1 MDESQFRR
9 ACDRC
14 HNHKLRCKRNGAS
27 GCARCTKA
35 GVNCVFSP
43 SLRGRRSRQGPAV
56 DNEGDQFVCSA
67 ASSNSNAQQR
77 DNVPGPTTNQQLLHG
92 VSERDGCVGIEE
104 IMQLD
109 LGSMDWPA
117 QDADKSEYSLHPDL
131 DHPVAPR
138 PLSKHNEAQQ
148 IASSSSDS
156 VMDSPKTIYTEFF
169 ATAYND
175 VSGPQMPSHSGD
187 TSGWMTADYAGETSV
202 TPWMSQTSQMGHT
215 SPHQLQALPCKNYQP
230 DPNQKLVDKGRISRN
245 NHSSHQ
251 SASEE
256 DASSHVSRHDNWVRR
271 LSDINIKLYQHAAL
285 MSPRDEHALH
295 TRSSNYSSFPDDD
308 GSFLSNKDV
317 AIDQTFMI
325 TRQLLE
331 ILNTQ
336 HPPSKGMDRGSCV
349 RGTSSD
355 SLDHGTLLLIFSS
368 YLRLLDVYSVIFRQL
383 HSSLSPH
390 PSRPSTSASFNHP
403 PNPFCGTDATTH
415 GSPSRFPMLS
425 IGDFSLQA
433 PSSLHT
439 LLVVQ
444 LAEHLLERIY
454 VTMQHLN
461 RRRSQRHSVSETS
474 PSRTSINRYDAFDRP
489 AEGNSVGD
497 VSEVLF
503 KSMHKHQ
510 MEVMGILREV
520 KKALNARS

>member
-27 GCARCTKA
+27 GCARCIKA

-43 SLRGRRSRQGPAV
+43 SLRGRKSRQGPAG
-56 DNEGDQFVCSA
+56 DNEGDQSVRSA
-67 ASSNSNAQQR
+67 ASLNSNAQQQ
-77 DNVPGPTTNQQLLHG
+77 DNVPGPTTNQQLLHNI
-92 VSERDGCVGIEE
+92 SERDGCVGIED

-109 LGSMDWPA
+109 LGLMDWPA
-117 QDADKSEYSLHPDL
+117 QDADKSEYSLHPGL
-131 DHPVAPR
+131 DPPIAPR
-138 PLSKHNEAQQ
+138 PLSKHDEAQQ
-148 IASSSSDS
+148 IAFSSSDS
-156 VMDSPKTIYTEFF
+156 IMDSPKTIYTEFF
-169 ATAYND
+169 ATAYKD
-175 VSGPQMPSHSGD
+175 VSGSQMTSHSGD
-187 TSGWMTADYAGETSV
+187 TSGWMTADYAGEIAA
-202 TPWMSQTSQMGHT
+202 TPWMSQTSQMGHM
-215 SPHQLQALPCKNYQP
+215 SPHQLQTLPSKDYQP
-230 DPNQKLVDKGRISRN
+230 DPNRKLVDNGGTSRY
-245 NHSSHQ
+245 NHSPHQ
-251 SASEE
+251 SASEG
-256 DASSHVSRHDNWVRR
+256 DANPRVSRHDNWVRR

-285 MSPRDEHALH
+285 MSPRDEHTLNTH
-295 TRSSNYSSFPDDD
+295 SSNYSSFPDDD

-317 AIDQTFMI
+317 AVDQTFII

-336 HPPSKGMDRGSCV
+336 HPPSNGMDRGSCV
-349 RGTSSD
+349 RGTFSD

-368 YLRLLDVYSVIFRQL
+368 YLRVLDVYSAIFRQL

-403 PNPFCGTDATTH
+403 SNPFCGTDAPTH
-415 GSPSRFPMLS
+415 GGLSRFPTLR

-444 LAEHLLERIY
+444 LAEQLLQRIY

-461 RRRSQRHSVSETS
+461 RRRSQRHSVSEPS
-474 PSRTSINRYDAFDRP
+474 PPRPSSNRHDTFDGA
-489 AEGNSVGD
+489 AE
-497 VSEVLF
+497 E
-503 KSMHKHQ
+503 
-510 MEVMGILREV
+510 
-520 KKALNARS
+520 KKCRRCV